1 MFHIASTRFNNAT
14 FAENMAYRQ
23 KKEEIVLYGTS
34 ISTHKK
40 YTVGSIFAVFEMN
53 NEENRIEGIGLI
65 TNNIVFDKKHKIYS
79 DSDYNRFIYRGK
91 YWIGREQLLVLDE
104 DLVTIFD
111 KILFKGKSHL
121 KRQSGITVVT
131 EKLTKKWDHDL
142 AIMKRRV
149 KGLFINTF
157 KMQKDIGDEDEDEK
171 EINEIDTNLQKEG
184 DEDKDE
190 ELIIEVK

>member
-14 FAENMAYRQ
+14 LAENMAYRQ
-23 KKEEIVLYGTS
+23 KKGEIVIYGTS

-40 YTVGSIFAVFEMN
+40 YPVGSIFAVFEMN

-79 DSDYNRFIYRGK
+79 DSDYNRYIYRGK
-91 YWIGREQLLVLDE
+91 YWISREQLLVLDQ
-104 DLVTIFD
+104 DLVTTFD

-131 EKLTKKWDHDL
+131 EKLTKKWDHDM
-142 AIMKRRV
+142 AILKRRI
-149 KGLFINTF
+149 KGIFINTF
-157 KMQKDIGDEDEDEK
+157 KLQKDIEDDQEK
-171 EINEIDTNLQKEG
+171 ETETETEINSIVEE
-184 DEDKDE
+184 EV